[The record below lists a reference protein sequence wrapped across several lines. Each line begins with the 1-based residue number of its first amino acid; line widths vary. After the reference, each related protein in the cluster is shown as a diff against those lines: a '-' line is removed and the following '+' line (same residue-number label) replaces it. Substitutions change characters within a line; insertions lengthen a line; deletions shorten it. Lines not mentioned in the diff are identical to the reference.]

1 MTTILSVIASSI
13 IAFFIAK
20 WQMKKNKI
28 VHFTINSYDIGKGL
42 SEEFPKLKLHYDQ
55 DILAENVMVFKGG
68 FMNTGRNDID
78 GLKGGNDIKL
88 IFPDECKIKDFKIS
102 TSTEDLLVTSNKECE
117 NDNILNFGISEIFK
131 TDEYFKYTAII
142 ETTKKIESLHS
153 ELKFHHRISNTDKI
167 GNTYIGLQANQSR
180 KRFYKMSTIYVIVL
194 TLLTLFII
202 SYQRLDFT
210 IYKKANNQEVEIY
223 IDPNSNLYINE
234 GFSIPFINDTK
245 ISLDEFEKE
254 YKIVPLTKFKWN
266 SSNNLAFII
275 PVAIAILIYLL
286 AYYVTWGRNG
296 HILNVLKENEENEN
310 HNKKNKKKL

>member
-1 MTTILSVIASSI
+1 MLQSIIFTILGI
-13 IAFFIAK
+13 IGSYYVAK

-78 GLKGGNDIKL
+78 GLKGENDIKL

-167 GNTYIGLQANQSR
+167 ENTYIGLQGNQSR
-180 KRFYKMSTIYVIVL
+180 KRFNIFMIFAVALI
-194 TLLTLFII
+194 TLLSAEMY
-202 SYQRLDFT
+202 SYQNLNFIT
-210 IYKKANNQEVEIY
+210 YKKSNNQEVKIH
-223 IDPNSNLYINE
+223 IDPYSNLYVNE
-234 GFSIPFINDTK
+234 GFTIPFISGTK
-245 ISLDEFEKE
+245 ISKDELEKE
-254 YKIVPLTKFKWN
+254 YKISPVTQFSL
-266 SSNNLAFII
+266 SSDDSVSAIIGFFIVI
-275 PVAIAILIYLL
+275 PFILLS
-286 AYYVTWGRNG
+286 YYVGWGKNG
-296 HILNVLKENEENEN
+296 HILNVLKENNE
-310 HNKKNKKKL
+310 